1 MFEKI
6 VTNHVIFYCVGVA
19 LGIGLLARL
28 IVGTSL
34 NRLVRA
40 ASNVSKSNHP
50 LMRLVRAKFEHACMV
65 SDKVQNVPLFV
76 EKYLYEYKTLGM
88 KLHSWRHLERTMTW
102 TCGIFTVIGGVL
114 SYNMKEASLETY
126 QYIMA
131 GSIGMILLILMQVT
145 ANETQKL
152 NIAKMYI
159 TDFLENT
166 FAHRYEKSLQKEV
179 IPEAIPASAPVEA
192 VVVEELP
199 KEEEENLADA
209 TRIRE
214 ILEKFLT

>member
-1 MFEKI
+1 
-6 VTNHVIFYCVGVA
+6 
-19 LGIGLLARL
+19 
-28 IVGTSL
+28 
-34 NRLVRA
+34 
-40 ASNVSKSNHP
+40 
-50 LMRLVRAKFEHACMV
+50 
-65 SDKVQNVPLFV
+65 
-76 EKYLYEYKTLGM
+76 
-88 KLHSWRHLERTMTW
+88 MTW